1 MFFSEDWDLD
11 LLNHNAARV
20 IEDLAREGIATT
32 FHVPGV
38 SLSLPA
44 TSNIETAE
52 SIVVVCS
59 GYPEHAGV
67 WSYTLLDKSADDPEW
82 LKKTTM
88 EPYFRDLHDTD
99 TALIVLN
106 PHAQEL
112 KEIPDASIGI
122 YLSQLQH
129 LYDHLAS
136 ERGDGIQCL
145 LLGFSLGGEV
155 VLRYLH
161 GHPHH
166 TRFTRGLVLID
177 PVPPSIRR
185 PAMSPELSAL
195 VDQASFYGFEDLEGQ
210 PGELVE
216 YTKKI
221 LQITPELVSCRYHG
235 EMPNRVWPRIRQRLP
250 ALLR

>member
-1 MFFSEDWDLD
+1 M
-11 LLNHNAARV
+11 NRNAARV
-20 IEDLAREGIATT
+20 VENLVREGIAAYV
-32 FHVPGV
+32 HVPGV
-38 SLSLPA
+38 DLPLPA

-52 SIVVVCS
+52 SVVVACS

-67 WSYTLLDKSADDPEW
+67 WSYTLLDKSAGDPVW
-82 LKKTTM
+82 LDKTTM

-112 KEIPDASIGI
+112 KQIPDASIGI

-129 LYDHLAS
+129 LFDHLAS
-136 ERGDGIQCL
+136 ARGDGMRSV

-155 VLRYLH
+155 VLRFLH
-161 GHPHH
+161 SHPYHI
-166 TRFTRGLVLID
+166 RFARGLVLID

-185 PAMSPELSAL
+185 PVMSPELSAL
-195 VDQASFYGFEDLEGQ
+195 VDQASFYGFGDLEGN

-235 EMPNRVWPRIRQRLP
+235 EMPNLVWPRIRQRLP